1 MAVTACRMSNY
12 LLAQEVIAKS
22 TRRTLAVAL
31 IKHKN
36 VLFDDSTVLY
46 QRRHQHVEQDK
57 QEQQASQSSRSRARR
72 AASQPKGKVTAGQQT
87 LTTASNAIVS
97 FSDFCETILL
107 ANEQPA
113 LIEAISD
120 AFIHA
125 LCIEHSIT
133 LDVIL
138 QLFLNYIA
146 SHIGQKGYQTS
157 QKVFV
162 NILQVYYY
170 DLYDVSSTLQPHEVR
185 SQTPPQL
192 DDDYDEECSS
202 SHAPSLHS
210 EADVQ
215 SLSSSCASSVPDER
229 STSGRQ
235 QRIVYD
241 QLQDPQSRL
250 SPYQKR
256 SSNASISQPQP
267 EDDVAII
274 NLKGLKI
281 LFRMYMGRLK
291 ALSDLI
297 TDLQSADVEQQ
308 SGREDFLNL
317 RMECIAYMVGIAPN
331 YYTKPSVRND
341 SDPMPSKLVFVP
353 YIPDYKLGEG
363 AEFERHINSYVRP
376 IPCLLERPQYLNR
389 LPPFERSDFS
399 YPKKDEGE
407 FEVRFIGWH
416 NELLTLT
423 LKIQS
428 LLAFS
433 KVDREIISEFLA
445 FIQKTPHLM
454 GIDSFL
460 VIILPKNLAIN
471 YMLSFCP
478 TYLWQYGKVCKQSYF
493 IWISL
498 KKLLSISVL
507 RLYSKAL
514 GVAAT

>member
-22 TRRTLAVAL
+22 TRGNLAVAI

-46 QRRHQHVEQDK
+46 QRRHQQMEQDK
-57 QEQQASQSSRSRARR
+57 QLSGRHRTRVASQSKR
-72 AASQPKGKVTAGQQT
+72 KLVAGQQP
-87 LTTASNAIVS
+87 LTPTPSAIVS

-107 ANEQPA
+107 ANDEPA
-113 LIEAISD
+113 LIEGISD

-170 DLYDVSSTLQPHEVR
+170 DLYDVSSALQLHEVR

-241 QLQDPQSRL
+241 QLQDLQNRL
-250 SPYQKR
+250 SPNQKQ

-267 EDDVAII
+267 EDDVAVI

-281 LFRMYMGRLK
+281 LFRMYLGRLK
-291 ALSDLI
+291 ALSDRI

-308 SGREDFLNL
+308 SSREEFLNL
-317 RMECIAYMVGIAPN
+317 RMECIAYMIGIAPN
-331 YYTKPSVRND
+331 YYTKQSVRNG

-353 YIPDYKLGEG
+353 YIPDYKLGE
-363 AEFERHINSYVRP
+363 EEYERHINSYIRP

-407 FEVRFIGWH
+407 FAVRFIGWQ

-445 FIQKTPHLM
+445 FIQKTPHLV

-478 TYLWQYGKVCKQSYF
+478 AHLWHYGKV
-493 IWISL
+493 
-498 KKLLSISVL
+498 
-507 RLYSKAL
+507 
-514 GVAAT
+514 